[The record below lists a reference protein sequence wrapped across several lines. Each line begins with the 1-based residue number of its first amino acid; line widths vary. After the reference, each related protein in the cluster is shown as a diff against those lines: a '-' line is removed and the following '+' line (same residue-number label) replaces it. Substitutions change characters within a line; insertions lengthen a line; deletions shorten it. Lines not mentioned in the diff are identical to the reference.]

1 MERKFHFFKKCL
13 DSYCQYRRRVAVLS
27 IVVVSFFVFD
37 GFSSN
42 EKRGNQTVYEQI
54 DKKIEK
60 YIVDQYEKNIF
71 PDCKKFAAMSA
82 SYDKL
87 RLELSIQNHITKL
100 LQNVMGYG
108 EELSVSYQGEKDYIL
123 SKINSFME
131 LQQAEVFKLQYPDGD
146 PAWTKDFV
154 IDLDSVERIYK
165 ELDMCK

>member
-1 MERKFHFFKKCL
+1 
-13 DSYCQYRRRVAVLS
+13 
-27 IVVVSFFVFD
+27 
-37 GFSSN
+37 
-42 EKRGNQTVYEQI
+42 
-54 DKKIEK
+54 
-60 YIVDQYEKNIF
+60 
-71 PDCKKFAAMSA
+71 MSA